1 MGIYIKDMEIP
12 YNCDVCPI
20 GDCPHDAHFDSY
32 KMMGGRPND
41 CPLIEA
47 PPHGKW
53 ILYNKE
59 FGFTH
64 YCSNCN
70 FAVKEQWIGFYN
82 FCPSCGADMREA
94 EGKGADI

>member
-1 MGIYIKDMEIP
+1 MGIYIKDMDMPPEQVTAVINPNGLVEILSLDNVLLDEF
-12 YNCDVCPI
+12 YAI
-20 GDCPHDAHFDSY
+20 S
-32 KMMGGRPND
+32 
-41 CPLIEA
+41 I

-53 ILYNKE
+53 ILYNKG

-94 EGKGADI
+94 EDKDANT